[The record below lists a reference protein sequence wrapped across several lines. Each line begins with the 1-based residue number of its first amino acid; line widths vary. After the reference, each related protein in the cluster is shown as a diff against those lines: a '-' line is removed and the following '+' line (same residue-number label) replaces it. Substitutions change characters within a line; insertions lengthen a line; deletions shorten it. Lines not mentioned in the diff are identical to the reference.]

1 MSKAVAFVVLL
12 AVLCTVHAKVNFG
25 SLVTPLNWHY
35 IGRFCYSNINATGDY
50 GANGSLNYT
59 ITTTNKNL
67 TLLIYLDYDPD
78 PQRDVGDWDTV
89 YENDTMSCQEKQ
101 LRTIPGAIFYI
112 PEGGGNYDQ
121 QPNILPFAQFTHNA
135 RVFMALST
143 ITLIYIYLQFSVHFF
158 IFINKKIT
166 VKIGVVLS

>member
-121 QPNILPFAQFTHNA
+121 QPNILPFCSIYSQRQGHYGVIYNY
-135 RVFMALST
+135 
-143 ITLIYIYLQFSVHFF
+143 ITLYLFT
-158 IFINKKIT
+158 IFGSLFYFHK
-166 VKIGVVLS
+166 